1 MPTHKTIFAQALS
14 VFKESS
20 LNTTGLLSQCL
31 NLAFCLSDGHL
42 FKDDSLFLAS
52 ELERHAAAL
61 MFRIQA
67 PGNAKVA
74 VKAAPGARIPSP
86 GHRQHQEVLQ

>member
-1 MPTHKTIFAQALS
+1 MPTHKAIFAQTLS

-20 LNTTGLLSQCL
+20 LNTTGLLSQGL
-31 NLAFCLSDGHL
+31 NLAFCLSNGHL
-42 FKDDSLFLAS
+42 FEDDSLLLAS
-52 ELERHAAAL
+52 ELERRATAL
-61 MFRIQA
+61 MFRIQT

-86 GHRQHQEVLQ
+86 GHRQHQDVLQ